1 MPHIPLKYAPKLIFY
16 GSRNYFTS
24 RPLVIS
30 FEVTLSCNANCVHC
44 DLGGGVKDEKR
55 MSPDELAKIYNK
67 FKSPVIQIS
76 GGEPLLRRD
85 IVEVVEK
92 IKHNKFFPYAILVTN
107 GWLLNRERFLKLK
120 EAGVNQF
127 SVSLDFPDERH
138 DDFRA
143 IKGLF
148 KKLNTV
154 IPQLAKGADGS
165 IVLNTAITSLNVREV
180 PKIVE
185 TANRWGVCISFSVYT
200 PLRTNDESLRV
211 TKEEDISFLKD
222 IFEKCKKREGIYKSV
237 VNSPQNLDGL
247 FKFIRDGE
255 IPYCQSG
262 RRFFVVRPEGELNPC
277 SLHRINFS
285 NQKDMIKGFT
295 KKNKCGKCYVSIRS
309 YVEVSF
315 LKLLWE
321 NVSLRVLNSN

>member
-1 MPHIPLKYAPKLIFY
+1 MPHIPLKYAPKLVFY
-16 GSRNYFTS
+16 GTKNYFTS

-30 FEVTLSCNANCVHC
+30 FEVTLSCNANCKHC
-44 DLGGGVKDEKR
+44 DLGGRVKDEKR
-55 MSPDELAKIYNK
+55 LDPEELANIYNK

-76 GGEPLLRRD
+76 GGEPLLRPD
-85 IVEVVEK
+85 IVEVIKK
-92 IKHNKFFPYAILVTN
+92 IKHNKFFPYTILVTN

-138 DDFRA
+138 DEFRVM
-143 IKGLF
+143 KGLF
-148 KKLNTV
+148 KRLSSI
-154 IPQLAKGADGS
+154 IPQLAKDGGES
-165 IVLNTAITSLNVREV
+165 IVLNTAITSLNVREL

-185 TANRWGVCISFSVYT
+185 TANKWGVCISFSVYT

-211 TKEEDISFLKD
+211 TKEEDIKFLED
-222 IFEKCKKREGIYKSV
+222 IFKKCKRKEGIYKSV

-247 FKFIRDGE
+247 MQFVKDGE
-255 IPYCQSG
+255 IPNCQSG
-262 RRFFVVRPEGELNPC
+262 RRFFVVRPEGLLNPC

-285 NQKDMIKGFT
+285 DQKSMIKKFT
-295 KKNKCGKCYVSIRS
+295 NENKCGKCYVSIRS

-321 NVSLRVLNSN
+321 NISLRVLNSN